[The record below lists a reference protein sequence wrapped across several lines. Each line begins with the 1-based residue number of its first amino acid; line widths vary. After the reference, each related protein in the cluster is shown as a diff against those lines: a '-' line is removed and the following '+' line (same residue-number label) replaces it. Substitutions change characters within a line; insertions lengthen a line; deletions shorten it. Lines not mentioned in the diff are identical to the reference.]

1 MDPDID
7 AFGSRRSTVYG
18 AGGVVATS
26 QPLAAE
32 AGVEILREGGN
43 AFDAAVATAAAL
55 NVVEPTSTGLGGDV
69 FALYRTADGEVGAM
83 RSCGGAPAEAT
94 IENVEEAL
102 REDENADEYYP
113 ESRGYATDSP
123 EEARMPFLGPHAV
136 TVPGTAR
143 GWEATV
149 QRFGELSLGEA
160 LQPAIEYATEGY
172 PVSEVIASHWAGA
185 EELFTDEHGPRR

>member
-7 AFGSRRSTVYG
+7 AFESRRSTVYG
-18 AGGVVATS
+18 ANGVVATS

-32 AGVEILREGGN
+32 AGLELLRTGGN

-69 FALYRTADGEVGAM
+69 FALYRTADGEVGTM
-83 RSCGGAPAEAT
+83 RACGGAPADATRERVSETVADDQGVDPAEA
-94 IENVEEAL
+94 E
-102 REDENADEYYP
+102 
-113 ESRGYATDSP
+113 
-123 EEARMPFLGPHAV
+123 MPDAGPHTV

-149 QRFGELSLGEA
+149 GELGRRR
-160 LQPAIEYATEGY
+160 
-172 PVSEVIASHWAGA
+172 ASP
-185 EELFTDEHGPRR
+185 PRRGRRPGRRRRFR